1 MCNVR
6 QILSGILKEGKVLW
20 IPFRPHVDA
29 EMADVLREFVRNG
42 GTLIV
47 ESPFAIKNT
56 DGIHYEVTPGD
67 LVDVFGAQVYDMEKL
82 YEGECSGIPAFDF
95 RAKIEVKGGTVEG
108 RFANGDP
115 AIVTNRYGKGRTV
128 LYGSL
133 LSDAYQISKP
143 FHSNGNERVLSS
155 EEGERFLV
163 ELRKRMKE
171 SGVESGWEL
180 SDLPPEIRK
189 NIQVIFRRLP
199 NGDRLVFLLN
209 MDEKENRFSLC
220 FPQVSTAQEIGS
232 SEMGN
237 ATYYESGKLRVT
249 LGEWGW
255 TVLTVRGA

>member
-1 MCNVR
+1 M
-6 QILSGILKEGKVLW
+6 VLW

-29 EMADVLREFVRNG
+29 EMAAFCGRFCR
-42 GTLIV
+42 TL
-47 ESPFAIKNT
+47 AIKNT
-56 DGIHYEVTPGD
+56 DGAIQYRSDPGATLSTFSEPRFMTWKTVRRYAPNPAYE
-67 LVDVFGAQVYDMEKL
+67 
-82 YEGECSGIPAFDF
+82 F
-95 RAKIEVKGGTVEG
+95 RID
-108 RFANGDP
+108 R
-115 AIVTNRYGKGRTV
+115 GKGSRWKGAGGGAVCLWRSGDCHKPVWESTH
-128 LYGSL
+128 GSVRL
-133 LSDAYQISKP
+133 ASLGCLSDFQAVP
-143 FHSNGNERVLSS
+143 SNGNERVLSS
-155 EEGERFLV
+155 EEGKGSLWNW
-163 ELRKRMKE
+163 RKRMKE

-232 SEMGN
+232 SEKGN

-255 TVLTVRGA
+255 TVLTVRGCISERRDAKKSEGGD